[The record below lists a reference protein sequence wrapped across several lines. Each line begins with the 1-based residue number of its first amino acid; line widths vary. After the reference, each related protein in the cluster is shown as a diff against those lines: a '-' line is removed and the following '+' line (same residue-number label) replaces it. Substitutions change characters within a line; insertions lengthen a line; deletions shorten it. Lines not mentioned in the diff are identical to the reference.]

1 MKPWIF
7 LSCCLVLLSHQSVQI
22 TPKSLSPQ
30 EAFFLRRVTEFWKD
44 QDYSLA
50 KQQIQQFLSQNKD
63 SSLESPLYALL
74 GDIAYSEKQFATAM
88 TYYQNIHARG
98 LFEKTVGQRAEC
110 LYILGMYDECLNT
123 GKEALQ
129 SPDLMPTIPRE
140 KLAFM
145 VGDILLKKMQA
156 SQDITCAKSYGEE
169 AKHYLLQVQKGPYQ
183 DEALSYLAS
192 IHVELKEFQ
201 EGADCYIKLADRMP
215 HQQET
220 WLMKAL
226 VLLETFNKEE
236 GISVARRIVSL
247 GKEHSS
253 FAAYQEM
260 RLLFQG
266 ERFLE
271 LTQRQEVL
279 EDVLEKSHI
288 PLLHAY
294 LSKSYFLLGEPY
306 ESIYHGSFYL
316 KQEPKQDLSPEKDH
330 LSIYLTLLKSAYQIE
345 DEALFDEVLES
356 MSFHYPANEST
367 SSLLLL
373 KIENHIQLG
382 NHAKAE
388 HALNSFVAYF
398 PHLKDH
404 TPFLL
409 SKASFLL
416 QTHQWKESRELWLSL
431 IEQASSENALRDA
444 WQSALHCSLQEYSSA
459 GPDERILLEQTV
471 LSDLLQAEA
480 YFPQFSESM
489 QKRSQFF
496 LGKMLFQR
504 GRYPEALTALT
515 KFSTTYQENEF
526 SSDVYSL
533 QTVCLEKLESDPL
546 TLISIAQKALS
557 LPQEKETKARLHL
570 SLFHVYSKENALD
583 TAAEHLY
590 QGIKLSSESISLKD
604 QKWLVNYYQK
614 KLSLEVEE
622 MIQERTLSLLKQILQ
637 MNEAFEITFN
647 PLEEN
652 LEQEAL
658 LLSHLL
664 PLNEKEQVLRSL
676 LTLQQNTSFP
686 WNCQGETLLEL
697 SLTSLKLS
705 KPQEALF
712 YLSSLT
718 DLEGKIPPNIY
729 NQAAY
734 TKGTLLL
741 GTLSSLDEESQE
753 VKGLLTLFKD
763 LQIQKDF
770 KCEPLHLESG
780 LLYVDLR
787 ISLEMPSLK
796 PSSAVFFL
804 KRLKDDFTSE
814 MQDQTSQYSLSNTPY
829 SSQSELIHLYMHCVD
844 AEIVMWESAKSP
856 LHQEQKEKALKLFQE
871 LLCHPLATE
880 YLKSRLEKNILTL
893 QQGMP

>member
-7 LSCCLVLLSHQSVQI
+7 LSCCLVLLSHQSAPI

-50 KQQIQQFLSQNKD
+50 KQQIQQFLSQNTN

-98 LFEKTVGQRAEC
+98 VFEKTVGQRAEC

-129 SPDLMPTIPRE
+129 SPDLMPTLPRE

-201 EGADCYIKLADRMP
+201 EAVNCYTKLSHHLP
-215 HQQET
+215 HQQEI

-226 VLLETFNKEE
+226 VLLETFNQEE
-236 GISVARRIVSL
+236 GISVASRLVSL
-247 GKEHSS
+247 GGKGAS

-294 LSKSYFLLGEPY
+294 LSKSYLMLSQPH
-306 ESIYHGSFYL
+306 ESIYHGSIYL
-316 KQEPKQDLSPEKDH
+316 TLEPDTTEERLP
-330 LSIYLTLLKSAYQIE
+330 IYLTLLKSSSQIE
-345 DEALFDEVLES
+345 DEAFFDQVLHTA
-356 MSFHYPANEST
+356 SFHYPANEAI

-373 KIENHIQLG
+373 KIDQHVQGENTRR
-382 NHAKAE
+382 AE
-388 HALNSFVAYF
+388 HALGAFETYF
-398 PHLKDH
+398 PHLRKE
-404 TPFLL
+404 TLFLS

-459 GPDERILLEQTV
+459 NPDERILLEQTV

-489 QKRSQFF
+489 QKSSQFF

-533 QTVCLEKLESDPL
+533 QTVCLEKLESDTL

-557 LPQEKETKARLHL
+557 LPQEKETKAKLHL
-570 SLFHVYSKENALD
+570 SLFHAYSKENALD

-590 QGIKLSSESISLKD
+590 QGIKLSSEQISLQD

-686 WNCQGETLLEL
+686 WNCRGETLLEL

-787 ISLEMPSLK
+787 ISLETPSLK

-814 MQDQTSQYSLSNTPY
+814 MQDQTSQYSLSNAPY